1 MPPGAALAHDA
12 LRRAVQLCE
21 SASYRHM
28 KLPVLLIA
36 TLLATPQLRA
46 DPIKFES
53 GDTQATLV
61 ELFTSEG
68 CSSCPPADAWMSKLK
83 SNSDLWTRIVPVV
96 FHVDYWNSL
105 GWPDRFATEAN
116 TPRQRRYALAW
127 RIDSVYTPGFVLNG
141 QEWRDWFQRGA
152 LPEPSSAKVGKIAVT
167 LDDRK
172 ADVIFVPSVGGLK
185 ALQVEMAFLGGN
197 LESNVTRGEN
207 TGRRIRHDFTVLQYL
222 SAPLRPA
229 GGRFTA
235 TVPLP
240 PRTGDAPVALAAW
253 VTTGDA
259 QPPIQATGG
268 WLTRK

>member
-53 GDTQATLV
+53 GDTQATLI

-222 SAPLRPA
+222 SAPLRA
-229 GGRFTA
+229 
-235 TVPLP
+235 
-240 PRTGDAPVALAAW
+240 
-253 VTTGDA
+253 
-259 QPPIQATGG
+259 
-268 WLTRK
+268 